1 LNWFDYALL
10 LVLGISMAVGLWRG
24 FVVEVLSLTV
34 WVAAFWLAMG
44 FGADVAGRLTGI
56 ESPSVRM
63 LVGYAG
69 VFIVVLVV
77 GGLLTWAIGKLIANT
92 GLSGTDRVLGVGF
105 GLMRGL
111 VLVCVAVLLMGF
123 TPMPQEPWWGE
134 SRLLPQVRNGAD
146 WMVGFLPPEAAE
158 LIKFELP
165 SPMADPLSTDAPP
178 APSDQTSPET

>member
-34 WVAAFWLAMG
+34 WVGAFWLAMG

-69 VFIVVLVV
+69 VFIVVLVA

-105 GLMRGL
+105 GLLRGL

-146 WMVGFLPPEAAE
+146 WMIGFLPPDAAE
-158 LIKFELP
+158 LIKFDLP
-165 SPMADPLSTDAPP
+165 SPMAEPLSTDAPP
-178 APSDQTSPET
+178 ASSDLTSPET